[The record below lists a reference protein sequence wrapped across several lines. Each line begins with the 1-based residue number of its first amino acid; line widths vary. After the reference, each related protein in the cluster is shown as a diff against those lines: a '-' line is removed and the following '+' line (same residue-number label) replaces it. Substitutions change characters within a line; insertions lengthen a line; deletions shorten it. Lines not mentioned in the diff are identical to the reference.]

1 MQFSDQQ
8 ERALLAIEEWLRDPY
23 GAQSFVLAG
32 FAGSGK
38 TTLLRRVV
46 EDHGGTCCTPT
57 GKAAAVLASKLP
69 KGAEVKTLH
78 SYLYT
83 PDPPDPE
90 RVKHLETALAAA
102 RAREVKDEIE
112 EKLRAEDVRE
122 LETAVAREQRRL
134 DKNEVNF
141 HPKFD
146 DGGDRLVIV
155 DECSMVPAKVELDLR
170 RRISWDGRPV
180 RILFVGDP
188 AQLPPV
194 DPAAE
199 RRGEPVDFF
208 ERNAPNAML
217 TEVHRQAGDSAIL
230 RLATAIRN
238 GQFSASSWRG
248 WDETCRQVERSK
260 YRNVDDYLAHDQV
273 ITGMNATRRK
283 LNLKM
288 RERLGHTAVY
298 PEAGERVICL
308 RNDHKLGIVNG
319 VQGAALKAA
328 EEDRYRSSLLRMD
341 VFYDGSKVLPHL
353 PVSPHAF
360 LQYQNPALK
369 REWGEW
375 GDGSTDWDFGY
386 AITCHKA
393 QGSEWGSVL
402 VADDEMRAND
412 VEMRRR
418 WIYTAVTRAREK
430 LTWVV

>member
-1 MQFSDQQ
+1 MQLSPQQ
-8 ERALLAIEEWLRDPY
+8 DAALVAIEKWLRDPY

-38 TTLLRRVV
+38 STLLRRVV

-69 KGAEVKTLH
+69 EGVEVKTLH
-78 SYLYT
+78 SFLYT

-90 RVKHLETALAAA
+90 RVKQLENALDAA
-102 RAREVKDEIE
+102 RKREVRDELE
-112 EKLRAEDVRE
+112 ERRRAEDVKDIGE
-122 LETAVAREQRRL
+122 ALAREQRRL

-146 DGGDRLVIV
+146 DGGENLVIV
-155 DECSMVPAKVELDLR
+155 DECSMVSPKVERDLR
-170 RRISWDGRPV
+170 NRSSWTGAPI

-194 DPAAE
+194 DPQAE
-199 RRGEPVDFF
+199 RRGEVLDFF
-208 ERNAPNAML
+208 ERNQPNAML
-217 TEVHRQAGDSAIL
+217 TEVHRQASDSAIL
-230 RLATAIRN
+230 RLATVIRS
-238 GQFSASSWRG
+238 GDFDPSAWRG
-248 WDETCRQVERSK
+248 WDETCRRVDRAHF
-260 YRNVDDYLAHDQV
+260 RNVDDYLAHDQV

-288 RERLGHTAVY
+288 RERLGHTSIF
-298 PEAGERVICL
+298 PDAGERVICL

-319 VQGAALKAA
+319 VQGSAMKAA
-328 EEDRYRSSLLRMD
+328 IEDRHKKNLLRLD
-341 VFYDGSKVLPHL
+341 VFYDGARVLPRL

-369 REWGEW
+369 REW

-402 VADDEMRAND
+402 VADDAMREND

-430 LTWVV
+430 LTWVI